1 MQNTCAELK
10 VGMAAREAGLGMNQ
24 AWKRS
29 EEWAWDEMGTAGR
42 DWQNRKR
49 SSGEMKGKAW
59 RLPMLFEDI
68 KTNRV
73 HLILCKLPDSSRADL
88 P

>member
-49 SSGEMKGKAW
+49 SSGEMKRKSMAT
-59 RLPMLFEDI
+59 PNAF
-68 KTNRV
+68 
-73 HLILCKLPDSSRADL
+73 
-88 P
+88 